1 MLRGSNVMRIVW
13 LPGSDLL
20 EGECH
25 CGARHVAEEPAALW
39 EWLLAHP
46 EGHRAVNPHGHRPV
60 DPPATAAPL
69 PAAPES
75 APVPV

>member
-1 MLRGSNVMRIVW
+1 MLRGSHVMRIVW

-39 EWLLAHP
+39 EWLLACPDGHHP
-46 EGHRAVNPHGHRPV
+46 A
-60 DPPATAAPL
+60 PPAPAAPL
-69 PAAPES
+69 PAAPDS

>member
-1 MLRGSNVMRIVW
+1 MLRGANVMRIVW

-46 EGHRAVNPHGHRPV
+46 EGHASASIPEPWSTRPHSVTADCV
-60 DPPATAAPL
+60 DTTHQLAHT
-69 PAAPES
+69 
-75 APVPV
+75 

>member
-1 MLRGSNVMRIVW
+1 MLRGTNVMRIVW

-46 EGHRAVNPHGHRPV
+46 EGHHLAEPPV
-60 DPPATAAPL
+60 PATPP

>member
-1 MLRGSNVMRIVW
+1 MEPTRMLRGANVMRIVW

-46 EGHRAVNPHGHRPV
+46 EGHHPA
-60 DPPATAAPL
+60 DPPVPATPL

>member
-1 MLRGSNVMRIVW
+1 MLRGANVMRIVW

-25 CGARHVAEEPAALW
+25 CGARHVAEEPATLW

-46 EGHRAVNPHGHRPV
+46 EGHHPEPPV
-60 DPPATAAPL
+60 PATPP

>member
-1 MLRGSNVMRIVW
+1 MRIVW

-25 CGARHVAEEPAALW
+25 CGARHVAEEPAPLW

-46 EGHRAVNPHGHRPV
+46 EGHHPA
-60 DPPATAAPL
+60 DPPAPATPL

>member
-1 MLRGSNVMRIVW
+1 MEPTRMLRGARVMRIVW

-39 EWLLAHP
+39 EWLLACPDGHHP
-46 EGHRAVNPHGHRPV
+46 VAPPV
-60 DPPATAAPL
+60 

>member
-1 MLRGSNVMRIVW
+1 MLRGARVMRIVW

-39 EWLLAHP
+39 EWLLTCP
-46 EGHRAVNPHGHRPV
+46 DGHHH
-60 DPPATAAPL
+60 T
-69 PAAPES
+69 S
-75 APVPV
+75 APDLRTPPLRVERRADSGTARHHPVPA

>member
-1 MLRGSNVMRIVW
+1 MLRGTHVMRIVW

-39 EWLLAHP
+39 EWLLACPDGHHP
-46 EGHRAVNPHGHRPV
+46 T
-60 DPPATAAPL
+60 DPPVPAVPL
-69 PAAPES
+69 PAAPDS
-75 APVPV
+75 VPVPV